1 MRCRGQ
7 LAPGE
12 IYSRKEVVDLLRS
25 KMIALLTGCL
35 IIGAILGFFG
45 GFYTYKIY
53 PQVHAMKVAQAAQ
66 ARLSGELRHGTITSM
81 GVDTVAIKVT
91 QGPADIG
98 KTLALRAN
106 PNTTIQVGS
115 IVLNRSGEPVDLTK
129 WYKVGDTVDM
139 LTRDDLMMDAIFRPL
154 KQGEEPVETIQ
165 QSQAPTARK

>member
-1 MRCRGQ
+1 M
-7 LAPGE
+7 
-12 IYSRKEVVDLLRS
+12 LRS

-35 IIGAILGFFG
+35 IIGAVLGFFG

-81 GVDTVAIKVT
+81 GADTAAIKVT

-98 KTLALRAN
+98 KTLALREN

-115 IVLNRSGEPVDLTK
+115 VVLNRSGELVDLTK
-129 WYKVGDTVDM
+129 WYRVGDTVDV
-139 LTRDDLMMDAIFRPL
+139 LTRDDLTMDAIFRPL
-154 KQGEEPVETIQ
+154 KQGEQPVETIQ
-165 QSQAPTARK
+165 QSQAPTGGK